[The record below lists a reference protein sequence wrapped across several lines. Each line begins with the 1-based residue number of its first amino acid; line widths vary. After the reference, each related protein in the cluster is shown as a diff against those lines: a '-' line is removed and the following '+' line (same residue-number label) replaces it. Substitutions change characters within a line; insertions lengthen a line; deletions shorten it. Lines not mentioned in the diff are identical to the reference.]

1 MTGLIRSCLV
11 RMSRAGAL
19 SALLAV
25 ALLGATAAHAASFD
39 AEYVFGD
46 SLSDNGNAAEAGGA
60 AFPFPPSFHDSF
72 TNGPV
77 AAAVLAQSFGLNL
90 EPSLWANGFMDV
102 HNIFPPGFV
111 PGTNYAFG
119 GATASEGGT
128 IVPGAN
134 LPDQVAA
141 YTAHVSNVAD
151 PSALYVIMIGG
162 NDVILT
168 ALSGVTGTPGDAL
181 LTPSVS
187 SETAQITTLAADG
200 AKNFLIVNVPDVG
213 LIPFMTAEHPP
224 DAAAATADSHFYDSE
239 LNMQLAG
246 LSLPAGTAL
255 HEFDL
260 YDFNTT
266 ILDDATALGFTNTT
280 EPCFSDAPASAASTT
295 GCSIANV
302 NNFIYWNDVHPSGHL
317 QALWA
322 AGMEAVVPEPS
333 TWVMLAIGFIGIG
346 FGSLR
351 RGRKASPA

>member
-1 MTGLIRSCLV
+1 
-11 RMSRAGAL
+11 
-19 SALLAV
+19 
-25 ALLGATAAHAASFD
+25 
-39 AEYVFGD
+39 
-46 SLSDNGNAAEAGGA
+46 
-60 AFPFPPSFHDSF
+60 
-72 TNGPV
+72 
-77 AAAVLAQSFGLNL
+77 
-90 EPSLWANGFMDV
+90 
-102 HNIFPPGFV
+102 
-111 PGTNYAFG
+111 
-119 GATASEGGT
+119 
-128 IVPGAN
+128 
-134 LPDQVAA
+134 
-141 YTAHVSNVAD
+141 
-151 PSALYVIMIGG
+151 MIGG

-213 LIPFMTAEHPP
+213 VVPFMTAEHPP